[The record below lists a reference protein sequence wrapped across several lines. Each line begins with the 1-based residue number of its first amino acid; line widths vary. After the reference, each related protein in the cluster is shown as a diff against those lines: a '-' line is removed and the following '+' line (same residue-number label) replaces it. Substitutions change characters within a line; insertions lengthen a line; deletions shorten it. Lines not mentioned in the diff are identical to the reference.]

1 MNASVDHSLDSL
13 AAALAEER
21 RALLDHDVE
30 ALLRSTHEKLDAL
43 RRVEQAV
50 EGGDAERLAPRLAEL
65 AAANHANGALLA
77 RRRREVN
84 WTLRYLGRSESTGAY
99 DMRGQTSALNAS
111 RALGVG

>member
-1 MNASVDHSLDSL
+1 MNAPVDHSLDSL

-30 ALLRSTHEKLDAL
+30 ALVRSTHEKLDAL

-50 EGGDAERLAPRLAEL
+50 KGEDVERLAPRLAEL
-65 AAANHANGALLA
+65 AESNHANGALLA

-84 WTLRYLGRSESTGAY
+84 WTLRHLGRSESAGAY
-99 DMRGQTSALNAS
+99 DIHGQTSTLNAT